1 MAHQRSRGR
10 PSKAVVTPA
19 KIASVALGVV
29 AEAGYEK
36 LTMSAVARGLGVSP
50 SALYNHVSGKEE
62 LLLLVE
68 DAVMAQVDTSALEA
82 CLAGE
87 LPAAEALSAWAHSYR
102 DVFSNHVP
110 LIAQIATLPITGTRD
125 TVEMY
130 ELLARVCA
138 AAGVPEEAVMDTIVA
153 LESFIFGSAYDVAAP
168 ADIFDIPEPS
178 PIDAPTLRRAIAA
191 RPGAGRS
198 SGLGSSG
205 ANPYADQ
212 AFELGLR
219 ALLRCLL

>member
-1 MAHQRSRGR
+1 MAVDAQRLCS
-10 PSKAVVTPA
+10 
-19 KIASVALGVV
+19 L
-29 AEAGYEK
+29 
-36 LTMSAVARGLGVSP
+36 
-50 SALYNHVSGKEE
+50 
-62 LLLLVE
+62 
-68 DAVMAQVDTSALEA
+68 
-82 CLAGE
+82 GE

-110 LIAQIATLPITGTRD
+110 LIAQIATMPITGTRD

-130 ELLARVCA
+130 EFLARVCV
-138 AAGVPEEAVMDTIVA
+138 AAGVPEGAVMDTIVA

-191 RPGAGRS
+191 RPGAGGSGVGS
-198 SGLGSSG
+198 SGVGSSG